1 MESPISYFSGLS
13 DPRIDRTKAHLLE
26 DIIVIA
32 ILSVI
37 CGAETWNDMEE
48 FGDAKESCLKT
59 FLKLP
64 GGIPSHDTF
73 NRVFYLLDSM
83 DQGNCFLEWTRSV
96 ARLTAGEVVCI
107 DGLKKRRSGKIQIAP

>member
-13 DPRIDRTKAHLLE
+13 DPRIDRTKAHLLD
-26 DIIVIA
+26 DIIFIA
-32 ILSVI
+32 IVSVL

-48 FGDAKESCLKT
+48 FGKAKSPWLKT

-73 NRVFYLLDSM
+73 NRVFSLLDS
-83 DQGNCFLEWTRSV
+83 
-96 ARLTAGEVVCI
+96 
-107 DGLKKRRSGKIQIAP
+107 LKSAIYFSNTIYNP